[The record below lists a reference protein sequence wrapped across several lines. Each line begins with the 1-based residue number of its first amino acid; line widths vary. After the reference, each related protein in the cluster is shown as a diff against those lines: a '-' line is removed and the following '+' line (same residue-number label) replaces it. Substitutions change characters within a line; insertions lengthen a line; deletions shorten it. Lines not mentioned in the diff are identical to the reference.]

1 MGAKLKSAKIVYKI
15 TEFNEVYIAFLVDQM
30 KPGWSALLAAYPAK
44 LVKKA
49 NDSFEK
55 LGAVILWNVP
65 ESMIAEVVRRNQ
77 MKTLKQTLV

>member
-1 MGAKLKSAKIVYKI
+1 
-15 TEFNEVYIAFLVDQM
+15 M